1 MATIKSL
8 FTISFVF
15 IYLSWTERWLK
26 FSDQLVHSV
35 VKETIRKEEKQGFQ
49 VTLKRSV
56 STDFTDF
63 ACSAWTG

>member
-56 STDFTDF
+56 PTDFTDF

>member
-8 FTISFVF
+8 FTIFFVF

-49 VTLKRSV
+49 VTLEGSV

>member
-49 VTLKRSV
+49 VTLKGLV
-56 STDFTDF
+56 STDFADF